1 MALACAALALLGLL
15 AHPAP
20 AAAQAVTTFI
30 SNTGQTTS
38 DSSQAVRATAFTT
51 GTGTYTLSSVGILVG
66 TQDRS
71 PTPVVKI
78 YGDTS
83 GNPGTLLATMT
94 NPGTITEEAVNVF
107 TALANTTLSASTTYW
122 VVTSNPPDTQ
132 GQGFRVRT
140 ITNTNLDSGTAAGWS
155 IGNARW
161 KADIAN
167 TSWSTTSAHIS
178 FEIRG
183 TGGTTTNNP
192 PTVANTIPDQTAT
205 VGTAF
210 SYVFPANTFSDADTS
225 DTLTYTATKAADTA
239 LPLWLAFAAG
249 TRTFSGTP
257 TDAGMVALKVTAS
270 DGNGGSVSDTFDI
283 TVSAAADTTP
293 PTLTSATVPGNGV
306 FIQLQFSENML
317 QSNLPSADTL
327 TGTADGSAVTLDNVE
342 PAVSLLNLFWI
353 RVRPTIHQGQAVVVT
368 YTDPTAGNDAY
379 ALQDIAGN
387 DVVTFTTGMSGVPA
401 VTNNSTVNTPATGA
415 PTITGTAQVGQTLTA
430 GTTAI
435 MDANG
440 LTSVSYAYQWIRVAT
455 DNTETNIASATAS
468 THTLVAA
475 DLGTTIKVKVSFT
488 DDDSNA
494 ETLTSAATVAV
505 MAAANNPPT
514 VATAIPDQS
523 ATAGTAFSYVFPAN
537 TFSDAD
543 TGDTLT
549 YTATKADDTALPLW
563 LAFAASTRTFSGT
576 PTDAGMVALKVTA
589 SDGNGGSVSDTFD
602 ITVAADTT
610 PPTLT
615 SATVLEDG
623 DIIELKF
630 SENLLQSSWAFSTT
644 FTVTAA
650 GSAVT
655 VDTVLPAVFPLNAF
669 WILLPSAIL
678 QGQAVVVTYTDPT
691 AGDDANAI
699 QDTAGND
706 AADFT
711 TGMDGVPAVTNNS
724 TTTNNPATGA
734 PTITGTPT
742 VGETLTAVT
751 TAIMDTNGLTGVS
764 YTYQWIRVATDNTET
779 NISMAT
785 AGTYTLV
792 AADQGTTIKVKV
804 SFTDDASNAET
815 LTSAATV
822 AVTAAPDTTPPTLT
836 SVEVLES
843 GGIIDFQFSENVQR
857 LSESLPPASAFT
869 VTADGS
875 DLTTRFTSA
884 LLGVAYG
891 IRITISPTIFQGQAV
906 VATYTDPTA
915 GDDANAIQDT
925 AGNDAATFTTGMDG
939 VPAVTN
945 NSAVTNTPATGAPA
959 ITGTA
964 QVGQTLTAGTTA
976 IMDDDGLTSVSYT
989 YQWIRVATDNT
1000 ETNISGATASTHT
1013 LVAADLGTTIKV
1025 TVSFTDD
1032 ASNPET
1038 LTSAATTAVSPA
1050 PNPNAHCN
1058 ALDTSELWCGT
1069 LTVGVSNVVVFGYN
1083 SSLFLG
1089 SVAPLTFTHGGATI
1103 TVNRLVYLGTNFRFG
1118 MSSALGAGDFSLEIG
1133 TGGAKR
1139 SFAMNNPGIEA
1150 NFINHG
1156 LSWSANE
1163 TVPFKLLLVNTPAT
1177 GAPAITGTA
1186 QVGQTLTA
1194 TVGDIADVDGLPD
1207 PFLTDANTS
1216 FQWIRVDGGTETNIS
1231 GATASTHTLVADDQ
1245 GTTIKVKVSFT
1256 GNNGFAETRTS
1267 AATAPVAAAGS
1278 TNTPAT
1284 GAPTITGTAQ
1294 VGQTLTAGTTTIMDA
1309 DGLTNVSYTYQWIRV
1324 ATDNSET
1331 NISGATASTHTL
1343 VAADLGTTIKVK
1355 VSFTDDASNAETL
1368 TSAATVA
1375 VAAAGSTNTPATG
1388 APTITG
1394 TAQVGQ
1400 TLTAGTTTIMDA
1412 DGLTNVS
1419 YTYQWIRVATDN
1431 TETNIASATASTHT
1445 LVAADLGTT
1454 VKVRVSFTDDASN
1467 AETLTSTATVAVAA
1481 AANTLPSASNGTV
1494 TTNEDSAHTFT
1505 ASEFNF
1511 SDADGDTLSNVKI
1524 VTLPAS
1530 GKGTLALSGT
1540 PVTANQVVAAT
1551 NIGTLAYTPPENA
1564 NGTGY
1569 ASFTFKVSDG
1579 TAESAADYT
1588 MTITVTAVNDAPT
1601 VATAMTDQ
1609 PATVGTAF
1617 SYAFPAN
1624 TFSDADTADTL
1635 TYTATKADDTALPAW
1650 LSFDAATRTF
1660 SGTPQAAD
1668 VATVSVKVTAS
1679 DGNSGSIS
1687 DSFDIVVSAAVPR
1700 PAHCNTMDTN
1710 ELWCTTLT
1718 VGTDGVGNS
1727 YGYFDSNGSLTH
1739 TQFTYQ
1745 GVDYNVLEL
1754 FVDGMNLS
1762 LSFNPRGRAV
1772 FDNDAQYR
1780 LVAGTT
1786 EFSFGAVAYAGNDYT
1801 WPDQG
1806 LSWSTGDTVAVKL
1819 LRTPTVANR
1828 IPNQTA
1834 TTNNAFSYTFP
1845 ENTFSGVGDTP
1856 VYTATK
1862 ADGSALTSTWASF
1875 DAGTRTFSGTPTSA
1889 DIGTLSIRVTATNS
1903 TNQSVSDTFSIV
1915 VEANIAGQTARV
1927 AEAFSYTVAANIF
1940 ADASTTGT
1948 LTYTARLTNGRALAS
1963 NTQLSHGRVKPGWL
1977 RFNGSTRTFSGT
1989 PLPGSDGTLSVRVT
2003 ASDARGARLSA
2014 TFDLSVG
2021 VDSGLVGNFT
2031 RPGTTGRHLVWFDH
2045 AQKFTTGADTAGY
2058 TVTSIDVLLRD
2069 VHSNSNFPT
2078 VTIASGATPPGS
2090 NVATL
2095 QTPTSGASGGDK
2107 PYRYTA
2113 PANLA
2118 LSANTSYWIVITG
2131 GSSSIV
2137 RMTGWTI
2144 IDAGS
2149 SAGWSIESKTYRN
2162 NIRNN
2167 PGYSQGPNSSA
2178 TSLRINGMTTGNQ
2191 QAVDPP
2197 TVTGTPAVSDA
2208 GEDGQWTPD
2217 ETVEVTLTFNEA
2229 VEVDTTGGT
2238 PDIGIALDLTEA
2250 RRAAY
2255 ESGSGTD
2262 TLVFAYTLDKDD
2274 GNRSSMAVT
2283 PNSLTLNGGGIRSV
2297 ATSVD
2302 AVLDH
2307 NGTVVQG
2314 SAGRT
2319 PTGPTASFSG
2329 LPGNHGGNPFT
2340 FGLGFSAE
2348 PEGLSYRT
2356 VRGGLLNVE
2365 GGTVTKAV
2373 RSTRGSNQGWRVTVA
2388 PSGSDDVRI
2397 ELPNRACGEANA
2409 LCISGQP
2416 LAAAVSATIAH
2427 HEEAVALPPL
2437 TGSFS
2442 GAPTE
2447 HNGGEAFELKFRL
2460 SEEPRGISF
2469 RTVQNGLFT
2478 VSGGSITRAWRI
2490 TAGENREWGLKVTP
2504 SGFGAVK
2511 LVVNATTDCGQAP
2524 GVCTDEGRM
2533 LAGGLAATIE
2543 GPPTLSVADAEV
2555 EEASDAAL
2563 AFTVTLSR
2571 ELSETV
2577 TVEYRTEDG
2586 TASAGADYT
2595 TTTGT
2600 LTFTPDQT
2608 TTTVSVPVLDDS
2620 HDEGSETLNLT
2631 LRNPTPARVKL
2642 ADAEATGT
2650 ITNSD
2655 PLPQAWLARFGRT
2668 VGTHVMDAVGE
2679 RWRGAPGPG
2688 SEVIVGGYRV
2698 PLDRRTDGTGQAPA
2712 AAAGDAAEGEV
2723 AGERALA
2730 TKLWGPLSTGTTA
2743 ADPQG
2748 RLAALVTGVAGVLGL
2763 GLGGSSP
2770 GGAGDAPVPAS
2781 GLGWDPW
2788 VEGPGTDPSLGHSPT
2803 LTLDLRRLLLGSS
2816 FRLALGAADADASLP
2831 RLTAWGRFA
2840 GTTFDGKD
2848 GNLTLQ
2854 GDVFTGT
2861 VGVDGTW
2868 DRWLAGVAV
2877 AHSRGDGGYT
2887 MAGMEDRGHG
2897 DLENTLTSIHPYLR
2911 YAVTDRL
2918 NVWGLVGYGWGDL
2931 ELATAPGET
2940 LETDTNF
2947 MMGAF
2952 GGRGIVL
2959 AAAETGGFQ
2968 LATRTDAM
2976 LTRTTSEAVAGLASS
2991 EAEAHRLRLVL
3002 EGSRGFT
3009 WPEGRS
3015 LTPTLEVGLRHDW
3028 GDAETGFGLELGGRV
3043 QYVDPRLGLTIEG
3056 AVRGLLAHED
3066 SDYEEWGASGTV
3078 RLAPGANGQGLS
3090 LTLAPTWGAA
3100 SSGVD
3105 GLWSRQ
3111 TTAGLAPQGTRAAPA
3126 GQVNAEVGYGV
3137 AAPFG
3142 TGLLTPYV
3150 GTVLT
3155 DGAARTYRVGTRLE
3169 LTGGWTTGVTL
3180 SLEGQRQEPVGP
3192 QPINQGLQFQA
3203 AWGF

>member
-1 MALACAALALLGLL
+1 M
-15 AHPAP
+15 
-20 AAAQAVTTFI
+20 
-30 SNTGQTTS
+30 N
-38 DSSQAVRATAFTT
+38 
-51 GTGTYTLSSVGILVG
+51 
-66 TQDRS
+66 
-71 PTPVVKI
+71 
-78 YGDTS
+78 
-83 GNPGTLLATMT
+83 
-94 NPGTITEEAVNVF
+94 
-107 TALANTTLSASTTYW
+107 
-122 VVTSNPPDTQ
+122 
-132 GQGFRVRT
+132 
-140 ITNTNLDSGTAAGWS
+140 
-155 IGNARW
+155 
-161 KADIAN
+161 
-167 TSWSTTSAHIS
+167 
-178 FEIRG
+178 
-183 TGGTTTNNP
+183 
-192 PTVANTIPDQTAT
+192 
-205 VGTAF
+205 
-210 SYVFPANTFSDADTS
+210 
-225 DTLTYTATKAADTA
+225 
-239 LPLWLAFAAG
+239 
-249 TRTFSGTP
+249 
-257 TDAGMVALKVTAS
+257 
-270 DGNGGSVSDTFDI
+270 
-283 TVSAAADTTP
+283 
-293 PTLTSATVPGNGV
+293 
-306 FIQLQFSENML
+306 
-317 QSNLPSADTL
+317 
-327 TGTADGSAVTLDNVE
+327 
-342 PAVSLLNLFWI
+342 
-353 RVRPTIHQGQAVVVT
+353 
-368 YTDPTAGNDAY
+368 
-379 ALQDIAGN
+379 
-387 DVVTFTTGMSGVPA
+387 GVPA
-401 VTNNSTVNTPATGA
+401 VTQRHSTVTNTPATGA

-435 MDANG
+435 MDAN
-440 LTSVSYAYQWIRVAT
+440 
-455 DNTETNIASATAS
+455 
-468 THTLVAA
+468 
-475 DLGTTIKVKVSFT
+475 
-488 DDDSNA
+488 
-494 ETLTSAATVAV
+494 
-505 MAAANNPPT
+505 
-514 VATAIPDQS
+514 
-523 ATAGTAFSYVFPAN
+523 
-537 TFSDAD
+537 
-543 TGDTLT
+543 
-549 YTATKADDTALPLW
+549 
-563 LAFAASTRTFSGT
+563 
-576 PTDAGMVALKVTA
+576 
-589 SDGNGGSVSDTFD
+589 
-602 ITVAADTT
+602 
-610 PPTLT
+610 
-615 SATVLEDG
+615 
-623 DIIELKF
+623 
-630 SENLLQSSWAFSTT
+630 
-644 FTVTAA
+644 
-650 GSAVT
+650 
-655 VDTVLPAVFPLNAF
+655 
-669 WILLPSAIL
+669 
-678 QGQAVVVTYTDPT
+678 
-691 AGDDANAI
+691 
-699 QDTAGND
+699 
-706 AADFT
+706 
-711 TGMDGVPAVTNNS
+711 
-724 TTTNNPATGA
+724 
-734 PTITGTPT
+734 
-742 VGETLTAVT
+742 
-751 TAIMDTNGLTGVS
+751 
-764 YTYQWIRVATDNTET
+764 
-779 NISMAT
+779 
-785 AGTYTLV
+785 
-792 AADQGTTIKVKV
+792 
-804 SFTDDASNAET
+804 
-815 LTSAATV
+815 
-822 AVTAAPDTTPPTLT
+822 
-836 SVEVLES
+836 
-843 GGIIDFQFSENVQR
+843 
-857 LSESLPPASAFT
+857 
-869 VTADGS
+869 
-875 DLTTRFTSA
+875 
-884 LLGVAYG
+884 
-891 IRITISPTIFQGQAV
+891 
-906 VATYTDPTA
+906 
-915 GDDANAIQDT
+915 
-925 AGNDAATFTTGMDG
+925 
-939 VPAVTN
+939 
-945 NSAVTNTPATGAPA
+945 
-959 ITGTA
+959 
-964 QVGQTLTAGTTA
+964 
-976 IMDDDGLTSVSYT
+976 
-989 YQWIRVATDNT
+989 
-1000 ETNISGATASTHT
+1000 
-1013 LVAADLGTTIKV
+1013 
-1025 TVSFTDD
+1025 
-1032 ASNPET
+1032 
-1038 LTSAATTAVSPA
+1038 
-1050 PNPNAHCN
+1050 
-1058 ALDTSELWCGT
+1058 
-1069 LTVGVSNVVVFGYN
+1069 
-1083 SSLFLG
+1083 
-1089 SVAPLTFTHGGATI
+1089 
-1103 TVNRLVYLGTNFRFG
+1103 
-1118 MSSALGAGDFSLEIG
+1118 
-1133 TGGAKR
+1133 
-1139 SFAMNNPGIEA
+1139 
-1150 NFINHG
+1150 
-1156 LSWSANE
+1156 
-1163 TVPFKLLLVNTPAT
+1163 
-1177 GAPAITGTA
+1177 
-1186 QVGQTLTA
+1186 
-1194 TVGDIADVDGLPD
+1194 
-1207 PFLTDANTS
+1207 
-1216 FQWIRVDGGTETNIS
+1216 
-1231 GATASTHTLVADDQ
+1231 
-1245 GTTIKVKVSFT
+1245 
-1256 GNNGFAETRTS
+1256 
-1267 AATAPVAAAGS
+1267 
-1278 TNTPAT
+1278 
-1284 GAPTITGTAQ
+1284 
-1294 VGQTLTAGTTTIMDA
+1294 
-1309 DGLTNVSYTYQWIRV
+1309 
-1324 ATDNSET
+1324 
-1331 NISGATASTHTL
+1331 
-1343 VAADLGTTIKVK
+1343 
-1355 VSFTDDASNAETL
+1355 
-1368 TSAATVA
+1368 
-1375 VAAAGSTNTPATG
+1375 
-1388 APTITG
+1388 
-1394 TAQVGQ
+1394 
-1400 TLTAGTTTIMDA
+1400 
-1412 DGLTNVS
+1412 GLTNVS

-1467 AETLTSTATVAVAA
+1467 AETLTSAATAPVAAAGSTNTPATGAPTITGTATVGQTLTAGTTAIMDADGLDDVSYTYQWIRVATDNTETNISSATASTYTLVAA
-1481 AANTLPSASNGTV
+1481 DLGTTIKVTVSFTDDASNPETLTSAATAAVTAAPNTLPSASDGTV

-1530 GKGTLALSGT
+1530 GTGTLALSDT

-1551 NIGTLAYTPPENA
+1551 NIGVLAYTPPENA

-1668 VATVSVKVTAS
+1668 VATVSIKVTVS
-1679 DGNSGSIS
+1679 DGNGGSIS
-1687 DSFDIVVSAAVPR
+1687 DSFDIVVSAAVPK

-1862 ADGSALTSTWASF
+1862 ADGSALTSTWSSF

-1915 VEANIAGQTARV
+1915 VEANIAGQTGRV

-2003 ASDARGARLSA
+2003 ASDETGARLSA

-2090 NVATL
+2090 DVATL

-2197 TVTGTPAVSDA
+2197 TVTRTPAISSA
-2208 GEDGQWTPD
+2208 GEDGRWGPG
-2217 ETVEVTLTFNEA
+2217 ETVEVTLTFSEA
-2229 VEVDTTGGT
+2229 VEVEPSGGT
-2238 PDIGIALDLTEA
+2238 PDIGIGLELTEA

-2255 ESGSGTD
+2255 ASGSGTD
-2262 TLVFAYTLDKDD
+2262 TLVFAYTLDNDD
-2274 GNRSSMAVT
+2274 GNRSSMGVA
-2283 PNSLTLNGGGIRSV
+2283 PNSLTLNGGSIRSV
-2297 ATSVD
+2297 ATGVE

-2307 NGTVVQG
+2307 NGTAVQG
-2314 SAGRT
+2314 SAGGTRR
-2319 PTGPTASFSG
+2319 GPTASFSG

-2340 FGLGFSAE
+2340 FALGFSAE

-2524 GVCTDEGRM
+2524 GVCTDDGRM

-2743 ADPQG
+2743 ADPAEPQG

-3137 AAPFG
+3137 APRPSAP
-3142 TGLLTPYV
+3142 
-3150 GTVLT
+3150 
-3155 DGAARTYRVGTRLE
+3155 A
-3169 LTGGWTTGVTL
+3169 
-3180 SLEGQRQEPVGP
+3180 S
-3192 QPINQGLQFQA
+3192 
-3203 AWGF
+3203 

>member
-1 MALACAALALLGLL
+1 MFEAAREDLDVHTAGSGRGRVRQAAALLVAIALLG
-15 AHPAP
+15 AFGAPAP
-20 AAAQAVTTFI
+20 
-30 SNTGQTTS
+30 
-38 DSSQAVRATAFTT
+38 RRP
-51 GTGTYTLSSVGILVG
+51 SSVVSNLRQSTTNGIDVG
-66 TQDRS
+66 SND
-71 PTPVVKI
+71 PVTGRGQVFSTGPSSAG
-78 YGDTS
+78 YNLEEVVLS
-83 GNPGTLLATMT
+83 VFFRN
-94 NPGTITEEAVNVF
+94 GTITASELTVYIYTVSNGTPVTRVHTLTSPTTF
-107 TALANTTLSASTTYW
+107 DFGNNTLTAPANATLSGNTDYALTFGGNVGGGEGVGIGFTR
-122 VVTSNPPDTQ
+122 DTDE
-132 GQGFRVRT
+132 
-140 ITNTNLDSGTAAGWS
+140 DSEGLPGWS
-155 IGNARW
+155 I
-161 KADIAN
+161 AN
-167 TSWSTTSAHIS
+167 
-178 FEIRG
+178 R
-183 TGGTTTNNP
+183 TTTN
-192 PTVANTIPDQTAT
+192 
-205 VGTAF
+205 
-210 SYVFPANTFSDADTS
+210 
-225 DTLTYTATKAADTA
+225 
-239 LPLWLAFAAG
+239 FAAVMYKLRING
-249 TRTFSGTP
+249 SIIN
-257 TDAGMVALKVTAS
+257 TA
-270 DGNGGSVSDTFDI
+270 
-283 TVSAAADTTP
+283 
-293 PTLTSATVPGNGV
+293 
-306 FIQLQFSENML
+306 
-317 QSNLPSADTL
+317 
-327 TGTADGSAVTLDNVE
+327 
-342 PAVSLLNLFWI
+342 
-353 RVRPTIHQGQAVVVT
+353 
-368 YTDPTAGNDAY
+368 
-379 ALQDIAGN
+379 
-387 DVVTFTTGMSGVPA
+387 
-401 VTNNSTVNTPATGA
+401 ATGA
-415 PTITGTAQVGQTLTA
+415 PSITGTAQVGQTLTA
-430 GTTAI
+430 A
-435 MDANG
+435 
-440 LTSVSYAYQWIRVAT
+440 
-455 DNTETNIASATAS
+455 
-468 THTLVAA
+468 
-475 DLGTTIKVKVSFT
+475 
-488 DDDSNA
+488 
-494 ETLTSAATVAV
+494 
-505 MAAANNPPT
+505 
-514 VATAIPDQS
+514 
-523 ATAGTAFSYVFPAN
+523 
-537 TFSDAD
+537 
-543 TGDTLT
+543 
-549 YTATKADDTALPLW
+549 
-563 LAFAASTRTFSGT
+563 
-576 PTDAGMVALKVTA
+576 
-589 SDGNGGSVSDTFD
+589 
-602 ITVAADTT
+602 
-610 PPTLT
+610 
-615 SATVLEDG
+615 
-623 DIIELKF
+623 
-630 SENLLQSSWAFSTT
+630 
-644 FTVTAA
+644 
-650 GSAVT
+650 
-655 VDTVLPAVFPLNAF
+655 
-669 WILLPSAIL
+669 
-678 QGQAVVVTYTDPT
+678 
-691 AGDDANAI
+691 
-699 QDTAGND
+699 
-706 AADFT
+706 T
-711 TGMDGVPAVTNNS
+711 TG
-724 TTTNNPATGA
+724 
-734 PTITGTPT
+734 I
-742 VGETLTAVT
+742 
-751 TAIMDTNGLTGVS
+751 
-764 YTYQWIRVATDNTET
+764 
-779 NISMAT
+779 
-785 AGTYTLV
+785 
-792 AADQGTTIKVKV
+792 AD
-804 SFTDDASNAET
+804 A
-815 LTSAATV
+815 
-822 AVTAAPDTTPPTLT
+822 
-836 SVEVLES
+836 
-843 GGIIDFQFSENVQR
+843 
-857 LSESLPPASAFT
+857 
-869 VTADGS
+869 
-875 DLTTRFTSA
+875 
-884 LLGVAYG
+884 
-891 IRITISPTIFQGQAV
+891 
-906 VATYTDPTA
+906 
-915 GDDANAIQDT
+915 
-925 AGNDAATFTTGMDG
+925 
-939 VPAVTN
+939 
-945 NSAVTNTPATGAPA
+945 
-959 ITGTA
+959 
-964 QVGQTLTAGTTA
+964 
-976 IMDDDGLTSVSYT
+976 DGLTSVSYT
-989 YQWIRVATDNT
+989 YQW
-1000 ETNISGATASTHT
+1000 
-1013 LVAADLGTTIKV
+1013 KV
-1025 TVSFTDD
+1025 DDDD
-1032 ASNPET
+1032 ASNATDIEDA
-1038 LTSAATTAVSPA
+1038 TSATYTP
-1050 PNPNAHCN
+1050 
-1058 ALDTSELWCGT
+1058 
-1069 LTVGVSNVVVFGYN
+1069 
-1083 SSLFLG
+1083 
-1089 SVAPLTFTHGGATI
+1089 VA
-1103 TVNRLVYLGTNFRFG
+1103 
-1118 MSSALGAGDFSLEIG
+1118 
-1133 TGGAKR
+1133 
-1139 SFAMNNPGIEA
+1139 
-1150 NFINHG
+1150 
-1156 LSWSANE
+1156 
-1163 TVPFKLLLVNTPAT
+1163 
-1177 GAPAITGTA
+1177 
-1186 QVGQTLTA
+1186 
-1194 TVGDIADVDGLPD
+1194 ADVGK
-1207 PFLTDANTS
+1207 
-1216 FQWIRVDGGTETNIS
+1216 QV
-1231 GATASTHTLVADDQ
+1231 
-1245 GTTIKVKVSFT
+1245 KVKVSFEDDAGSDEELT
-1256 GNNGFAETRTS
+1256 SEAYPVS
-1267 AATAPVAAAGS
+1267 AA
-1278 TNTPAT
+1278 
-1284 GAPTITGTAQ
+1284 
-1294 VGQTLTAGTTTIMDA
+1294 
-1309 DGLTNVSYTYQWIRV
+1309 
-1324 ATDNSET
+1324 NS
-1331 NISGATASTHTL
+1331 
-1343 VAADLGTTIKVK
+1343 
-1355 VSFTDDASNAETL
+1355 
-1368 TSAATVA
+1368 
-1375 VAAAGSTNTPATG
+1375 
-1388 APTITG
+1388 
-1394 TAQVGQ
+1394 
-1400 TLTAGTTTIMDA
+1400 
-1412 DGLTNVS
+1412 
-1419 YTYQWIRVATDN
+1419 
-1431 TETNIASATASTHT
+1431 
-1445 LVAADLGTT
+1445 
-1454 VKVRVSFTDDASN
+1454 
-1467 AETLTSTATVAVAA
+1467 
-1481 AANTLPSASNGTV
+1481 
-1494 TTNEDSAHTFT
+1494 
-1505 ASEFNF
+1505 
-1511 SDADGDTLSNVKI
+1511 
-1524 VTLPAS
+1524 
-1530 GKGTLALSGT
+1530 
-1540 PVTANQVVAAT
+1540 
-1551 NIGTLAYTPPENA
+1551 
-1564 NGTGY
+1564 
-1569 ASFTFKVSDG
+1569 
-1579 TAESAADYT
+1579 
-1588 MTITVTAVNDAPT
+1588 APT
-1601 VATAMTDQ
+1601 VANELPDQTAR
-1609 PATVGTAF
+1609 AGTAF

-1624 TFSDADTADTL
+1624 TFSDTDTADTL
-1635 TYTATKADDTALPAW
+1635 TYTATKADGTALPTW

-1660 SGTPQAAD
+1660 SGRPQAAE
-1668 VATVSVKVTAS
+1668 VGTVSVKVTVN
-1679 DGNSGSIS
+1679 DGDGGSIS

-1700 PAHCNTMDTN
+1700 PAHCNAMDTN

-1718 VGTDGVGNS
+1718 VGTDGGGNS
-1727 YGYFDSNGSLTH
+1727 YGYFDSNGSLIH

-1762 LSFNPRGRAV
+1762 LSFNQGGRAV

-1786 EFSFGAVAYAGNDYT
+1786 EFSFGAVAYAGSDYT

-1862 ADGSALTSTWASF
+1862 ADGSALTSTWSSF

-1903 TNQSVSDTFSIV
+1903 TNQSLSDTFSIV
-1915 VEANIAGQTARV
+1915 VEANIAGQTGRV

-1963 NTQLSHGRVKPGWL
+1963 NAQLSHGRVKPGWL

-2197 TVTGTPAVSDA
+2197 TVTGTPAISSA
-2208 GEDGQWTPD
+2208 GEDGRWGPG
-2217 ETVEVTLTFNEA
+2217 ETVEVTLTFSEA
-2229 VEVDTTGGT
+2229 VEVEPSGGT
-2238 PDIGIALDLTEA
+2238 PDIGIGLELTEA

-2255 ESGSGTD
+2255 ASGSGTD
-2262 TLVFAYTLDKDD
+2262 TLVFAYTLDNDD
-2274 GNRSSMAVT
+2274 GNRSSMGVA
-2283 PNSLTLNGGGIRSV
+2283 PNSLTLNGGSIRSV
-2297 ATSVD
+2297 ATGVE

-2307 NGTVVQG
+2307 NGAAVQG
-2314 SAGRT
+2314 SAGGTRR
-2319 PTGPTASFSG
+2319 GPTASFSG

-2340 FGLGFSAE
+2340 FALGFSAE

-2524 GVCTDEGRM
+2524 GVCTDDGRM

-2555 EEASDAAL
+2555 EEASDTAL

-2743 ADPQG
+2743 ADPAEPQG

-3126 GQVNAEVGYGV
+3126 GQVNAEVGYGLWVPSIGGLVTPFTAMTV
-3137 AAPFG
+3137 AGQGGSQSRVGLVFDRPGTWG
-3142 TGLLTPYV
+3142 TGLRVELAGARIATAGGTPEH
-3150 GTVLT
+3150 T
-3155 DGAARTYRVGTRLE
+3155 
-3169 LTGGWTTGVTL
+3169 
-3180 SLEGQRQEPVGP
+3180 
-3192 QPINQGLQFQA
+3192 IGLQIQFQFGGNGQGPRVA
-3203 AWGF
+3203 QDSRGRQSRATPD